1 LTRFSKVYSEAERWL
16 IGRGLWV
23 AIDPPNLGILVK
35 VVRGNGPADQDYV
48 LLRIE
53 SADLQSIT
61 SQQSWLPNDD
71 PAEVLF
77 RFRPELINRNLWPG
91 DDKFTRLGILPK
103 VVQALSRIIDAHQAG
118 TSAGALTSVV
128 AVAGEWAVTEAVDKD
143 GSKASIR
150 HLQKPNAQISLAE
163 LGRAP
168 SAAVT
173 DLRGRLGTWT
183 ADDDAAIAVA
193 IAIHGKYLSVAVE
206 KYPQVDRLRSPVLA
220 S

>member
-1 LTRFSKVYSEAERWL
+1 MLRQALAATRSIAEHAAAR
-16 IGRGLWV
+16 V
-23 AIDPPNLGILVK
+23 TAV
-35 VVRGNGPADQDYV
+35 ADQIDQIGTRIRS
-48 LLRIE
+48 LLDVQE
-53 SADLQSIT
+53 A
-61 SQQSWLPNDD
+61 QQAS
-71 PAEVLF
+71 
-77 RFRPELINRNLWPG
+77 
-91 DDKFTRLGILPK
+91 
-103 VVQALSRIIDAHQAG
+103 

-163 LGRAP
+163 LGRTP

-193 IAIHGKYLSVAVE
+193 IAIHGKYPYFWLSGPSGF
-206 KYPQVDRLRSPVLA
+206 KHTDKQA